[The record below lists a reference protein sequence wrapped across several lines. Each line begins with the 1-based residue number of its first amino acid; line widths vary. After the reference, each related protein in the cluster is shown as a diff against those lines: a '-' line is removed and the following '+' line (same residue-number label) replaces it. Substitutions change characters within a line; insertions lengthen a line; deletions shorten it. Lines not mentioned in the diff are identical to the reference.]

1 MLLLYLLHVIDEASD
16 TVQQHQTARSTIEGS
31 WIIASH
37 CAFSRLDA
45 VRHTSFR
52 DPLLFPHNQS
62 GKCDTMA
69 IGSKDQPMLIV
80 SDDDGPA
87 AIDYL
92 PRKKAKVVKVK
103 KEENGGPTDKE
114 GIRDELRKLD
124 DEVGHP
130 SDAARPSLSTLIE

>member
-1 MLLLYLLHVIDEASD
+1 
-16 TVQQHQTARSTIEGS
+16 
-31 WIIASH
+31 
-37 CAFSRLDA
+37 
-45 VRHTSFR
+45 
-52 DPLLFPHNQS
+52 
-62 GKCDTMA
+62 
-69 IGSKDQPMLIV
+69 MLIV